1 MLEKFI
7 PGKPEKVVDKGEP
20 KKFTEEELFKIALEH
35 IESMANRGS
44 SSNKANTKELV
55 GRELA
60 GHKESF
66 IEESIKKAHEMVTSG
81 EAERIA
87 KLEYRGG
94 IEAPGKHYDPEDE
107 LEDEED

>member
-55 GRELA
+55 GQELA

-66 IEESIKKAHEMVTSG
+66 IEESIKKAHEMVVSG
-81 EAERIA
+81 EAEKIA

-94 IEAPGKHYDPEDE
+94 VEAPKKYDEDE
-107 LEDEED
+107 LENEED

>member
-7 PGKPEKVVDKGEP
+7 PGKPEKAAKESES
-20 KKFTEEELFKIALEH
+20 KEFTEEELFKIALKH
-35 IESMANRGS
+35 IDSMANFGS
-44 SSNKANTKELV
+44 SSNKANTGKLV
-55 GRELA
+55 REELA

-66 IEESIKKAHEMVTSG
+66 IEESIKKAREMVASG

-87 KLEYRGG
+87 KLEYKGG
-94 IEAPGKHYDPEDE
+94 IEAPKKYDE